1 MVVIALVLAV
11 ACYAVATAVAITP
24 FARPIGPPFRGVVI
38 ALALGV
44 LAHGGAMAAASRFA
58 GGLPV
63 SGLGAA
69 LSFAGLAVAG
79 ALLVSELLARDVTL
93 TLIGGPLAGVMTAV
107 AIIVGWRPS
116 GQPRGAQGAWLASH
130 VAFSFI
136 GIAALAT
143 AAAAG
148 ALYLVERRNL
158 KSRRFGS
165 IFRSFPPLE
174 TLDHVNHL
182 GAVTAWIALTVG
194 VVLAAGYSAAYGGL
208 DGPRVVWGVVAWL
221 AAGALAGGR
230 QLGGWRA
237 RRAAVAAAVAFG
249 VVVASYVAARAVEA
263 RPGHFL

>member
-1 MVVIALVLAV
+1 MVAIALLLAV
-11 ACYAVATAVAITP
+11 ACYAGAAALAFTP
-24 FARPIGPPFRGVVI
+24 FARPVGPPFRGVVI
-38 ALALGV
+38 ALTLGV
-44 LAHGGAMAAASRFA
+44 LAHAGAMAAATQFA

-63 SGLGAA
+63 WGLGPA
-69 LSFAGLAVAG
+69 LSFAGLALGV
-79 ALLVSELLARDVTL
+79 ALLLTELLARDVTL
-93 TLIGGPLAGVMTAV
+93 SLIGGPMAAIMTAI
-107 AIIVGWRPS
+107 AINAGWRPF
-116 GQPRGAQGAWLASH
+116 GQPKGAQGAWLASH

-148 ALYLVERRNL
+148 ALYLVERREL

-182 GAVTAWIALTVG
+182 AAVTAWVALTLG
-194 VVLAAGYSAAYGGL
+194 VALAVSYAAIYGGL

-221 AAGALAGGR
+221 AAGALAAGR

-237 RRAAVAAAVAFG
+237 RRAAVAATLAFA
-249 VVVASYVAARAVEA
+249 VVVASYVAARVVEA